1 MSTLAVAR
9 LKVMRILAI
18 AVALPSMAAMR
29 RRLSAAT
36 IRRLS
41 VWISTVPHYS
51 GGIMMTIMGTSMKT
65 LLDAPAHLDKYPG
78 LRVHW
83 GLFAYF
89 IALSRAQQNIIIHRT
104 KYRL

>member
-1 MSTLAVAR
+1 
-9 LKVMRILAI
+9 
-18 AVALPSMAAMR
+18 
-29 RRLSAAT
+29 
-36 IRRLS
+36 
-41 VWISTVPHYS
+41 
-51 GGIMMTIMGTSMKT
+51 MMTIMGTSMKT